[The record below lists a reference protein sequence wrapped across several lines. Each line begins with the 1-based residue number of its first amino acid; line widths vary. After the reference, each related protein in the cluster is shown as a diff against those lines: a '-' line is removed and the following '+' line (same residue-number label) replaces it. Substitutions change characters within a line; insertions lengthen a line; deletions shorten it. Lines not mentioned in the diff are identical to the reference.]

1 MAVLIPV
8 ENCLI
13 LELFIIRNNEAS
25 YYPGPVEPSTAHG
38 APHAQDQSYMITHNC
53 ITHSNIVY
61 QCHNKIINKFNL
73 TDILPEKSVAST
85 EIRTH
90 DLPLV
95 LNI

>member
-13 LELFIIRNNEAS
+13 LELFIIRNNETS

-73 TDILPEKSVAST
+73 TDILQEKSVAST
-85 EIRTH
+85 EIQTH